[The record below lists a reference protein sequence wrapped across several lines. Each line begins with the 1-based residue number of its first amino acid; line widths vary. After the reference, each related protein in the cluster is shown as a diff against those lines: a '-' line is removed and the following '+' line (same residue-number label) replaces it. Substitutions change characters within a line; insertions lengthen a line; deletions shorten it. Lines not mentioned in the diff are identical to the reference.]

1 MAKKRKIIPYRNLDI
16 HKEIKTLEMAIQ
28 WDLLLLLLLLLL
40 LVFSY
45 LYRTTVSGVLRE
57 YPQA

>member
-28 WDLLLLLLLLLL
+28 WDLLLLLLLLL
-40 LVFSY
+40 VFSY